1 MNQSQVMYT
10 KQGVCMTS
18 LDEWEEFYDR
28 VDDIKNDITYLSTLE
43 ANVSSTDQGE
53 NDLFVVKHPR
63 QEMNSDSDSDSIL
76 WLVLKNMT
84 SFVNAEKDAQKAY
97 IGEQQNAEDDKS
109 SY

>member
-1 MNQSQVMYT
+1 MY
-10 KQGVCMTS
+10 QRLIRG
-18 LDEWEEFYDR
+18 D
-28 VDDIKNDITYLSTLE
+28 
-43 ANVSSTDQGE
+43 